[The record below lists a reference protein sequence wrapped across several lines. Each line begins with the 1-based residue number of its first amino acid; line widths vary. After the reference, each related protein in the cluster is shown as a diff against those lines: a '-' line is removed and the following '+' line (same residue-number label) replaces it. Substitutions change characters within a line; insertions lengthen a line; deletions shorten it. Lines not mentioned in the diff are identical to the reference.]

1 MPAAITHYF
10 EAKKAWNK
18 FSGKNAGES
27 LSANAFLW
35 GAQGPDFFFCHNFL
49 PWRHG
54 KGLSGYASKLHG
66 SLPSHILGIMRD
78 YAVSHSGEQE
88 IRSYIYG
95 FLCHYS
101 MDRTAH
107 PFVNYNVSCLKEII
121 SGRSDSFLHC
131 QIESAIDVIIL
142 RFETNSLPT
151 DFNLKKT
158 VPKDIVAMEKISKL
172 YVYVIDRLFGES
184 ISENDVFQAEKDC
197 RLAMGLLNDRT
208 TFKKGLVEH
217 MEKRK
222 GCYEHSCCIR
232 GICEDDNYDYAN
244 ILHSEWHYPK
254 ESPEIRTESFF
265 DLYEKSVGESADL
278 IRNFYSSDDLSA
290 LTGEIPFG

>member
-18 FSGKNAGES
+18 FSENNAGVPFS
-27 LSANAFLW
+27 GNAFLW
-35 GAQGPDFFFCHNFL
+35 GAQGPDFFYCHNFL
-49 PWRHG
+49 PWRRG
-54 KGLSGYASKLHG
+54 ESLSGCGTELHG
-66 SLPSHILGIMRD
+66 SLPSLLLGIMRD
-78 YAVSHSGEQE
+78 YAVSHSEDKE
-88 IRSYIYG
+88 IRSYLYG

-121 SGRSDSFLHC
+121 SGRKDFFLHC
-131 QIESAIDVIIL
+131 QIESALDVIIL

-158 VPKDIVAMEKISKL
+158 VPKDAETMGKIAGL
-172 YVYVIDRLFGES
+172 YVYVLDKLLCKKVS
-184 ISENDVFQAEKDC
+184 MDDVFQAEKDC

-208 TFKKGLVEH
+208 TFKKSIVEH
-217 MEKRK
+217 MEKRS
-222 GCYEHSCCIR
+222 GRYNHSCCIR
-232 GICEDDNYDYAN
+232 GICEDDKYDYAN

-254 ESPEIRTESFF
+254 ESAEVRTESFF
-265 DLYEKSVGESADL
+265 DLYEKSINESAGFMQD
-278 IRNFYSSDDLSA
+278 FYKTDDLSK
-290 LTGEIPFG
+290 LTEEIPFG